1 MTLAELLDELRVG
14 VLNDR
19 SDRTAGTSDYLWSDA
34 RLVRYIDA
42 AEQRL
47 AIQGLVIRDGFTNEV
62 CLVTL
67 VAGQTEYPLHE
78 AVLAVVSAK
87 RETAVTDLVRVG
99 HAVLGAYRAPNDTWD
114 PATLVA
120 MSPGAPLAYS
130 TDEGVRAQY
139 TDSMSQVILRVY
151 PAPDATAA
159 GTKIRMRVVRKPI
172 ERLVSS
178 NMGATPEVPEDHHLE
193 MLDWAA
199 YLALRIVDSD
209 AGAPARATEFAQ
221 SFQVH
226 VNNARKNA
234 MRKMFAPLPWGFGRS
249 GFSWES

>member
-1 MTLAELLDELRVG
+1 MNLTELLDELRVG

-19 SDRTAGTSDYLWSDA
+19 SDRTAGTSDYLWTDA

-42 AEQRL
+42 AEQRF

-99 HAVLGAYRAPNDTWD
+99 HAVLGAYRAPSDNWD
-114 PATLVA
+114 PSTLVTMA
-120 MSPGAPLAYS
+120 LGAPLAYS

-139 TDSMSQVILRVY
+139 TDSVSQVILRVY
-151 PAPDATAA
+151 PAPDTAAA

-172 ERLVSS
+172 ERLIST
-178 NMGATPEVPEDHHLE
+178 NMGAIPEVPEDHHLE

-199 YLALRIVDSD
+199 YLALRIVDDD
-209 AGAPARATEFAQ
+209 AGMPKRAAEFAQ

-226 VNNARKNA
+226 ANNARKTA
-234 MRKMFAPLPWGFGRS
+234 MRKMFTPLPWGFGRS
-249 GFSWES
+249 GFSWGS

>member
-1 MTLAELLDELRVG
+1 MNLTELLDELRVG

-19 SDRTAGTSDYLWSDA
+19 SDRTAGTADYLWSDA

-42 AEQRL
+42 AEQRF
-47 AIQGLVIRDGFTNEV
+47 AIQGLVIRDGFTAEV

-67 VAGQTEYPLHE
+67 AAGQTEYPLHE
-78 AVLAVVSAK
+78 SVLAVVSAK

-99 HAVLGAYRAPNDTWD
+99 HSVFGAYRAPNDTWD
-114 PATLVA
+114 PTTLVA
-120 MSPGAPLAYS
+120 LPPGAPLVYS

-139 TDSMSQVILRVY
+139 TDSMSQVVLRVY
-151 PAPDATAA
+151 PAPDTAAA

-172 ERLVSS
+172 ERLVSTQ
-178 NMGATPEVPEDHHLE
+178 MGAIPEIPEDHHLE

-199 YLALRIVDSD
+199 YLALRIVDDD
-209 AGAPARATEFAQ
+209 AGSPKRAAEFAQ

-234 MRKMFAPLPWGFGRS
+234 MRKMFAPLPWGFDRG
-249 GFSWES
+249 GFSWGS